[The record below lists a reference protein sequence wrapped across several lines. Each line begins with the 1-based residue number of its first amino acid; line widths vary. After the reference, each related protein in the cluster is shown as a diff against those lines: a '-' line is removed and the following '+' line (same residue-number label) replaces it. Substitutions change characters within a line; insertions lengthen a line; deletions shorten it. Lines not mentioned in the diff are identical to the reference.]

1 MLNIDHL
8 TKLIYSTARV
18 LTNPP
23 GADYGLLT
31 PGTAAAVL
39 AGCTVALLATAAWF
53 VRRRDVA

>member
-8 TKLIYSTARV
+8 TKLIYGTARV

-39 AGCTVALLATAAWF
+39 GGYTVALLATAAWF